1 MAHDVSLT
9 YARFDHMPPAALALT
24 ALLHVAVGLALY
36 WISPLRPV
44 ESFENAIEVSMEAP
58 APLPPIPEAK
68 PEAPP
73 TPPPAA
79 SAPPSPPPSP
89 PPPQA
94 APPTPTPAPTR
105 PAPPMRLGLPPPAAE
120 PSKDS
125 RDVAGAEK
133 PAPQATDIPTPDK
146 TAQEGSREETRK
158 EEPRQEAKE
167 EPKPEPTP
175 EARRAEPEPEPPP
188 PQPQQQQALA
198 RPEPTPEP
206 PPPPSPSLEQA
217 LPPLEAPPP
226 PVTERD
232 VPKPLPVPRPAPPQQ
247 AVRPPP
253 PPPPPAPRPAPQPP
267 AHTQPAPRPSPLGA
281 PPARGAESQSA
292 ARPSSPT
299 FQNPADRYGQKQAQE
314 QYLWQVMRRIS
325 QFPYVPKDTGP
336 VRTTGTVLTRVT
348 IARDGRLLD
357 VAIERSSGLPSLD
370 SGVIE
375 TIRRA
380 SPYPPLPADITG
392 DRHTFQLPVSFN
404 FHQQR

>member
-44 ESFENAIEVSMEAP
+44 EPFENAIEVSMEAP

-94 APPTPTPAPTR
+94 APPTSTPAPAR

-120 PSKDS
+120 TSKNPQ
-125 RDVAGAEK
+125 DVAGAEK
-133 PAPQATDIPTPDK
+133 PATQATDIPTPDK

-198 RPEPTPEP
+198 PPEPTPPP

-232 VPKPLPVPRPAPPQQ
+232 VPKPLPVPRPTPPQQ

-299 FQNPADRYGQKQAQE
+299 FQNPADNYGQKRAKE
-314 QYLWQVMRRIS
+314 QYAWLVERRLA
-325 QFPYVPKDTGP
+325 QFPYVPKEAGPIRQTGSLLL
-336 VRTTGTVLTRVT
+336 RLTVSRE
-348 IARDGRLLD
+348 GRLID
-357 VAIERSSGLPSLD
+357 VVLEKSSGLASLD

-375 TIRRA
+375 TLRRA
-380 SPYPPLPADITG
+380 SPYPPVPADIPG
-392 DRHTFQLPVSFN
+392 DRYTFQLPVNFN
-404 FHQQR
+404 YNQNR

>member
-9 YARFDHMPPAALALT
+9 YSRFEHMPPAALALT
-24 ALLHVAVGLALY
+24 ALLHVGVGLALY
-36 WISPLRPV
+36 WISPLRHVDP
-44 ESFENAIEVSMEAP
+44 FEDVIEVSMEAP
-58 APLPPIPEAK
+58 PPQPPIPEAK

-94 APPTPTPAPTR
+94 ATPAPTPTPTPQ
-105 PAPPMRLGLPPPAAE
+105 APPLRLGLPPPAAE
-120 PSKDS
+120 TSKNPQ
-125 RDVAGAEK
+125 DVAGVET
-133 PAPQATDIPTPDK
+133 PAKQATDIPTPDK
-146 TAQEGSREETRK
+146 TAQEGSREEARK
-158 EEPRQEAKE
+158 EEPRPEAKE
-167 EPKPEPTP
+167 EPKPEPKP
-175 EARRAEPEPEPPP
+175 EPPAEAKRPEPEPP
-188 PQPQQQQALA
+188 PQQQQALA
-198 RPEPTPEP
+198 QPEPTPP
-206 PPPPSPSLEQA
+206 PPPPPPSLEQA

-232 VPKPLPVPRPAPPQQ
+232 VPKPLPVPRPAPPPPQQ
-247 AVRPPP
+247 AARPPP

-267 AHTQPAPRPSPLGA
+267 THTQPAPRPSPLNA

-292 ARPSSPT
+292 ARQSSPT
-299 FQNPADRYGQKQAQE
+299 FQNPADTYGQKQAKE

-325 QFPYVPKDTGP
+325 QFPYVPKETGP
-336 VRTTGTVLTRVT
+336 IRTSGTVLARVT
-348 IARDGRLLD
+348 ISRDGRLLD

-370 SGVIE
+370 NGVMD

-404 FHQQR
+404 FNQQR